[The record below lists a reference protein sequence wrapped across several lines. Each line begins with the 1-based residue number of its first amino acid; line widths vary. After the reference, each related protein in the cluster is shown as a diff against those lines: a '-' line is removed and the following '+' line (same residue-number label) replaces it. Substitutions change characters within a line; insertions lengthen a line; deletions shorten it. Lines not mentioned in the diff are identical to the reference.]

1 MIAWWIFG
9 FIWFGVIG
17 SRFPG
22 RVASIKT
29 RFAYAFGLML
39 FVAILIATVRYQAGT
54 RPDDYDPELKQPS
67 AADDAQEFQV

>member
-1 MIAWWIFG
+1 MLGG
-9 FIWFGVIG
+9 FSDSYG
-17 SRFPG
+17 SESSAVGFP
-22 RVASIKT
+22 VVLLLIKT

-39 FVAILIATVRYQAGT
+39 FMAILIATVRYQAGT